1 MPMEIGSGDV
11 YGSRQSCLN
20 HLVLASL
27 RVVSRMDPSRRA
39 AVVGDPTGMEE
50 LSGFQLIIF
59 CLQLPFLLLVGVAKD
74 LLQFLD

>member
-11 YGSRQSCLN
+11 YGSRESCLD
-20 HLVLASL
+20 HLLLACL
-27 RVVSRMDPSRRA
+27 LGVSRMDPSRRA

-59 CLQLPFLLLVGVAKD
+59 CLELPFLHLVGVAKD
-74 LLQFLD
+74 LLQLLD